1 VHGWPQFSAGVDAAR
16 TLLHAR
22 SMWAAH
28 ALTLSR
34 IPLAALFWLTYGD
47 LWWSCG
53 IVALA
58 ALTDAADGWVARQA
72 QRHGARR
79 TETGAWLDPLCDKA
93 FVVGV
98 LAAVVWHEQPPA
110 AVIAMIA
117 ARELLL
123 APLGLTYRIV
133 LVLHPMAHEFRASLL
148 GKATT
153 VSQFLAMLALLLES
167 RWVMPLAMLAAVL
180 GVAATTQYVMRAVQL
195 SHASR
200 V

>member
-1 VHGWPQFSAGVDAAR
+1 MDAAR
-16 TLLHAR
+16 NLLHDR

-34 IPLAALFWLTYGD
+34 IPLAVVFWLTYGD
-47 LWWSCG
+47 LAWSCG

-72 QRHGARR
+72 QQHGARR
-79 TETGAWLDPLCDKA
+79 SEVGAWLDPLCDKA
-93 FVVGV
+93 FIIGA
-98 LAAVVWHEQPPA
+98 LAAVIAHEQPPA
-110 AVIAMIA
+110 AVIALIA
-117 ARELLL
+117 AREVLL

-133 LVLHPMAHEFRASLL
+133 LAVHPMAHEFRASVL

-153 VSQFLAMLALLLES
+153 VAQFMAMLALLLQS
-167 RWVMPLAMLAAVL
+167 RAVMPAALAAGVL
-180 GVAATTQYVMRAVQL
+180 GVAAVAQYVVRAVQL
-195 SHASR
+195 SQASR